1 MEILG
6 LSILDLHNHIKYQK
20 RTSENLVLFYLNNI
34 KKYNKQFNV
43 FLDITSEYALKRAKE
58 VDEKVARGE
67 EIGMLEGIPFSMKAS
82 IATNVGKTQAGSN
95 ILKNFESPYSS
106 TVFDKLEK
114 AGAILIGKTNCDS
127 FGHGSATLNSDF
139 KPTKNPFNPEY
150 TAGGS
155 SGGAAASV
163 ALNMCSFAIGED
175 TGGSIRQPASF
186 CALYGLK
193 PTYGRVSRYGSI
205 AYGSSLDCIG
215 PIAKSRD
222 DIERV
227 FNVIKGKDEKDMT
240 TYNIDQ
246 KKKGLNVIFKI
257 AIIKE
262 FLQEGLSPEVKKI
275 FFDKLAKLKAQGYQ
289 IEEVS
294 VPSVKY
300 AVAAYYI
307 IASTETA
314 SNLARFDGVKFGERC
329 ENPEDLEDMYFR
341 TREEN
346 LSFETKKRI
355 ILGTYASSA
364 GYSDKYYK
372 KAQIARGIIKK
383 DLEKVLKKNDIIL
396 APTSPGLP
404 LTIKNSKK
412 VDPLSVY
419 LEDIYTGVFSL
430 AGLPVLSIPL
440 GAVNGIPI
448 GAQVVGNN
456 LEEKMLIGDII

>member
-1 MEILG
+1 MKILG
-6 LSILDLHNHIKYQK
+6 LTILDLHKQIQSQR
-20 RTSENLVLFYLNNI
+20 RTCENLVLFYLENI
-34 KKYNKQFNV
+34 RKYNKSYKV
-43 FLDITSEYALKRAKE
+43 FVDVTSEYALKKAKE

-67 EIGMLEGIPFSMKAS
+67 EIGMLEGIPFSIKAS
-82 IATNVGKTQAGSN
+82 IATNVGKTTAGSN
-95 ILKNFESPYSS
+95 ILKNFQSPYSS
-106 TVFDKLEK
+106 TVFEKLEK
-114 AGAILIGKTNCDS
+114 EGAILIGKTNCDS

-139 KPTKNPFNPEY
+139 GVTKNPFNTEY

-215 PIAKSRD
+215 PIAKTRG
-222 DIERV
+222 DIETV
-227 FNVIKGKDEKDMT
+227 FEAIRGKDEKDMT
-240 TYNIDQ
+240 THKVRDINRRP
-246 KKKGLNVIFKI
+246 KKTFTV
-257 AIIKE
+257 AVIKE
-262 FLQEGLSPEVKKI
+262 FLQEGLSPEVKKV
-275 FFDKLAKLKAQGYQ
+275 FLKKLEELRSKGFQ
-289 IEEVS
+289 ITEVS
-294 VPSVKY
+294 IPSVKY

-329 ENPEDLEDMYFR
+329 ENPKDLEDMYLR

-355 ILGTYASSA
+355 ILGVYSSSA

-383 DLEKVLKKNDIIL
+383 DLEKVLRKYDVIFS
-396 APTSPGLP
+396 PTSPTLP
-404 LTIKNSKK
+404 LKVKKGEK

-419 LEDIYTGVFSL
+419 LADVYTGVFSL
-430 AGLPVLSIPL
+430 AGLPVLSVPMGSADGVPL
-440 GAVNGIPI
+440 GA
-448 GAQVVGNN
+448 QVAGPH
-456 LEEKMLIGDII
+456 LKEQMLIEDVI

>member
-1 MEILG
+1 MKISG
-6 LSILDLHNHIKYQK
+6 LSISDLHNQLVYKK
-20 RTSENLVLFYLNNI
+20 RTCENLVLFYLDNI
-34 KKYNKQFNV
+34 KKYNKEFNV
-43 FLDITSEYALKRAKE
+43 FLDITTDYALEKAKK

-67 EIGMLEGIPFSMKAS
+67 EIGILEGILFSIKAS
-82 IATNVGKTQAGSN
+82 IATNVGKTTAGSN
-95 ILKNFESPYSS
+95 ILKNFQSPYSS
-106 TVFDKLEK
+106 TVFEKLEK

-139 KPTKNPFNPEY
+139 GPTKNPFNPEY

-163 ALNMCSFAIGED
+163 ALSMCSFAIGED

-215 PIAKSRD
+215 PIAKSKE
-222 DIERV
+222 DIHKILNAIEGR
-227 FNVIKGKDEKDMT
+227 DEKDMT
-240 TYNIDQ
+240 THEITKSDD
-246 KKKGLNVIFKI
+246 KIEGITKI

-262 FLQEGLSPEVKKI
+262 FLQEGLSEDIKKVFLDKVKELKGRGYEV
-275 FFDKLAKLKAQGYQ
+275 
-289 IEEVS
+289 EEIS
-294 VPSVKY
+294 IPSVKY
-300 AVAAYYI
+300 AVASYYI
-307 IASTETA
+307 IATTETA

-329 ENPEDLEDMYFR
+329 ENPKDLEDMYVK

-355 ILGTYASSA
+355 ILGVYSSSA

-383 DLEKVLKKNDIIL
+383 DIEKVLEKYDIIFS
-396 APTSPGLP
+396 PTSPILP
-404 LTIKNSKK
+404 LTVKNTEKI
-412 VDPLSVY
+412 DPLSVY
-419 LEDIYTGVFSL
+419 LADIYTGVFSL
-430 AGLPVLSIPL
+430 AGLPVL
-440 GAVNGIPI
+440 NIPI
-448 GAQVVGNN
+448 GSVKNIPVGAQITASHLNDEIL
-456 LEEKMLIGDII
+456 LEDLI